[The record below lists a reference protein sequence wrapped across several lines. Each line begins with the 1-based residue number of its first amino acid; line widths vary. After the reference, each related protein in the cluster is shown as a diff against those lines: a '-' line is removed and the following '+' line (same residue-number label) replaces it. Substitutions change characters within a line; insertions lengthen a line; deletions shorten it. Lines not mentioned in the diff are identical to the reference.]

1 MEPES
6 RRDELWDRLASL
18 AASSEYD
25 WSDVSTLL
33 RFRDNTD
40 FFHPMYLFWDLYQP
54 TLKDS
59 EGARSPALKLTEQ
72 DESAVLEVLELL
84 YHRHRMAYQPDG
96 DDSDIRRFLEA
107 HDDGD
112 GDDDD
117 TDPFDLAFPV
127 VLKNA
132 LIFVHVAAA
141 RALKLHRADGFSEEV
156 RSCLADVERTLDH
169 LQRAGFDH
177 KYQARRYGQLRLEG
191 IGIFHSTLAVS
202 AISFVFLSRI
212 SRIDGCYADALHY
225 LARAGELYEYA
236 LPTPMGLWDAWPL
249 GRDRFA
255 PNAVP
260 PWGGDLEY
268 FLTGLRI
275 SVTQFT
281 ELIEELRADRRSI
294 NDWRSVAADCLILA
308 NQGMCWRFDEI
319 EEADPDEYF
328 EKYSIELY
336 DLEEFEQSEDI
347 HEVLAANID
356 RVRIRDD
363 RGNTVNWGEFWHS
376 ASAWATV
383 QLSPSEYRKMRD
395 EDEKQAAERRLQR
408 YFFGSSWSRLPER
421 TQERLVNAD
430 IIWNS
435 TQRVSRE
442 TILNDLQRATEEM
455 CYWYLPKF
463 FEKTEPNYLDV
474 LDALDI
480 RKYIEICERNSFRDG
495 FDECEKQFLTE
506 DLPSSMRC
514 LADARNPAEHE
525 TGQPMSRSRD
535 LADSAYRL
543 FMGLGHNGILPQFIR
558 IALKYDGIPTD
569 TPS

>member
-1 MEPES
+1 M
-6 RRDELWDRLASL
+6 
-18 AASSEYD
+18 
-25 WSDVSTLL
+25 
-33 RFRDNTD
+33 
-40 FFHPMYLFWDLYQP
+40 
-54 TLKDS
+54 
-59 EGARSPALKLTEQ
+59 
-72 DESAVLEVLELL
+72 
-84 YHRHRMAYQPDG
+84 
-96 DDSDIRRFLEA
+96 
-107 HDDGD
+107 
-112 GDDDD
+112 
-117 TDPFDLAFPV
+117 
-127 VLKNA
+127 KN
-132 LIFVHVAAA
+132 L
-141 RALKLHRADGFSEEV
+141 
-156 RSCLADVERTLDH
+156 
-169 LQRAGFDH
+169 
-177 KYQARRYGQLRLEG
+177 
-191 IGIFHSTLAVS
+191 
-202 AISFVFLSRI
+202 
-212 SRIDGCYADALHY
+212 
-225 LARAGELYEYA
+225 
-236 LPTPMGLWDAWPL
+236 
-249 GRDRFA
+249 
-255 PNAVP
+255 
-260 PWGGDLEY
+260 
-268 FLTGLRI
+268 
-275 SVTQFT
+275 
-281 ELIEELRADRRSI
+281 
-294 NDWRSVAADCLILA
+294 
-308 NQGMCWRFDEI
+308 
-319 EEADPDEYF
+319 
-328 EKYSIELY
+328 
-336 DLEEFEQSEDI
+336 EQSENI

-356 RVRIRDD
+356 RVHIRDD

-514 LADARNPAEHE
+514 LADARNPAEYE